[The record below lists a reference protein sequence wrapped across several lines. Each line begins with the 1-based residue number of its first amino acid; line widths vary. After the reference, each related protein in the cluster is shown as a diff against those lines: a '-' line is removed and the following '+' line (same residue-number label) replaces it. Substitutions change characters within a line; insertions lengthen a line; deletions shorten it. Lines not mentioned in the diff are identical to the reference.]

1 MSAKIARTNSSL
13 TGQPATTRCPPTP
26 ADEGP
31 DCKATEAFESCTS
44 ILAEGEP
51 AANVDSLSLGNAD
64 GFPGASEG
72 GYVYLSDLT
81 MDVTGSVKI
90 SVH

>member
-1 MSAKIARTNSSL
+1 MQTCPDERLPDGAA
-13 TGQPATTRCPPTP
+13 GYDPMPPTP

-31 DCKATEAFESCTS
+31 DCKATEAFERCTS

-72 GYVYLSDLT
+72 GYVYLSGLS

-90 SVH
+90 SAH